1 MPVIVDAERRKRIR
15 AALARHMKTDRVS
28 ARQIAAFI
36 KERPERFDGVTVSAD
51 SVKRFLDSDPQSG
64 RVADVR
70 VVALE
75 LYLQI
80 KSDAAAKSVPA
91 RRNQPSGLFPVV
103 QDFFNMRPEKASQ
116 YRDGVTGLYTFYAY
130 SEKGH
135 DRVCRG
141 AIEFGIDPTGHFIVK
156 EIQKSVPPGGDTAYN
171 EVFTGYFLFRETSL
185 IAILRDDQYKHPKFY
200 ILSIEPYTS
209 DAGKHMVMHG
219 SLLKIGADKCV
230 FSGNIYMI
238 RKDTAF
244 GECTM
249 LDRPDVPPTI
259 IRFLDNG

>member
-1 MPVIVDAERRKRIR
+1 MT
-15 AALARHMKTDRVS
+15 TDRVS

-36 KERPERFDGVTVSAD
+36 KERPELFDGVTVSAD
-51 SVKRFLDSDPQSG
+51 TVKRFLDPDPESG
-64 RVADVR
+64 KVADVR

-75 LYLQI
+75 LYL
-80 KSDAAAKSVPA
+80 KSEAAAKSVPA
-91 RRNQPSGLFPVV
+91 RRNRPSSLFPVV

-130 SEKGH
+130 SEKGR

-141 AIEFGIDPTGHFIVK
+141 AIEFSVDPVGQFTVK

-209 DAGKHMVMHG
+209 DAGKHMVMYG
-219 SLLKIGADKCV
+219 SLLKIGADRCV
-230 FSGNIYMI
+230 FSGNTYMI

-244 GECTM
+244 DECTM

-259 IRFLDNG
+259 IQFLDSC